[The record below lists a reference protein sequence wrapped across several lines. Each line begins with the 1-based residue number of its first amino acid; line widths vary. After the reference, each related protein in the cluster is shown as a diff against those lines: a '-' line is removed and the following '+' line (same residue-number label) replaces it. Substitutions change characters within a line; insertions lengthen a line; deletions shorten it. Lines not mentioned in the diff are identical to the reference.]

1 MLVLTRK
8 VGESIVI
15 DDEIVLKVSAIQ
27 GNRIKVSLEAPRH
40 RRILRGEMVQDL
52 QTPANQDP
60 ASWKSTPPE
69 NRNDDAS
76 FRLANAK

>member
-27 GNRIKVSLEAPRH
+27 GNRIKLSLEAPRS
-40 RRILRGEMVQDL
+40 RRILRGEVAQEIAAASR
-52 QTPANQDP
+52 TGES
-60 ASWKSTPPE
+60 SWKSTAAEP
-69 NRNDDAS
+69 RDDAGLT
-76 FRLANAK
+76 LAK

>member
-27 GNRIKVSLEAPRH
+27 GNRIKLSLEAPRT
-40 RRILRGEMVQDL
+40 RRILRGEVAHEGNL
-52 QTPANQDP
+52 AARTPA
-60 ASWKSTPPE
+60 ATWKTESPE
-69 NRNDDAS
+69 RPTDAGP
-76 FRLANAK
+76 RLAKAT